1 MTMASLMKE
10 LYIALG
16 VIVVIAAGV
25 FFLWRRHRKNAA
37 KALQVSSSKTA
48 VEKKNKKGEIIHIK
62 RRYFILRPVR
72 PSGLALRHRHAV
84 VYRHTD

>member
-48 VEKKNKKGEIIHIK
+48 VEKRTRKVKLSISPTVLSSAPARTAAPNMNISNPRK
-62 RRYFILRPVR
+62 
-72 PSGLALRHRHAV
+72 
-84 VYRHTD
+84 YR